1 MLLPWQFLCD
11 RVLYFLESVT
21 IKLFLFLL
29 GTMQQQHHSNTYR
42 LLYIPIVFLFL
53 LSFTDCA
60 KKGRPSGGLRDTIAP
75 VILRSAPENFTI
87 NFKNNEIRITFDE
100 FIKLKDISKELIISP
115 PLKYAPVITPLSVS
129 KVLKIKILDTLK
141 DNTTYSFNFGN
152 SILDNNEGNLFPNYK
167 YVFSTGS
174 YIDSLTL
181 KGTAVDALLPK
192 TDFPTTVVLYQVDQ
206 SYKDSLV
213 FLEKPTYITT
223 TINETNNFELSNLK
237 QGTYQLIA
245 LKEQTRNYTFQ
256 PKTDKIGFYKDLITI
271 PTDSLFELKLFK
283 EVPDFKPTR
292 PKLESSNR
300 ISFGYEGKT
309 DNYQITLLT
318 PMEDDFQY
326 QVLKQPGRDTLNF
339 WFKPKVT
346 KDSLVFVTKNK
357 LQIDT
362 TTVRFRELYSDSLR
376 LTAINDRLISLADT
390 LKLKANTPLVAISS
404 EKISVVTKDTLAI
417 DFVAQINT
425 KENAAQI
432 VFDKQEEQLYSIT
445 LRNGALTDY
454 LSNTNDSIVY
464 RQQVKP
470 IADFASLNLTLDNA
484 DEFPLLIELINEKF
498 KVVKQTYLETNAPVF
513 FEHIS
518 PGKYFIRLIVD
529 QNKNKIWDPGN
540 FLDKLAP
547 EKVVY
552 YPSIIELRANWSW
565 SETFT
570 LK

>member
-1 MLLPWQFLCD
+1 
-11 RVLYFLESVT
+11 
-21 IKLFLFLL
+21 
-29 GTMQQQHHSNTYR
+29 MQQQHHSNTYR

-75 VILRSAPENFTI
+75 VILRSAPENFTT

-115 PLKYAPVITPLSVS
+115 PLKYAPIITPLSVS

-152 SILDNNEGNLFPNYK
+152 SIQDNNEGNLFPNYK

-181 KGTAVDALLPK
+181 KGTAIDALLPV
-192 TDFPTTVVLYQVDQ
+192 TDFPTTVALYQVDQ

-271 PTDSLFELKLFK
+271 PTDSLFELRLFK

-318 PMEDDFQY
+318 QMEDDFQY
-326 QVLKQPGRDTLNF
+326 RIIKQPGRDTLNF

-346 KDSLVFVTKNK
+346 EDSLVFVTKNK

-376 LTAINDRLISLADT
+376 LTAINDRLISLGDT
-390 LKLKANTPLVAISS
+390 LKLKANTPLVAINS
-404 EKISVVTKDTLAI
+404 EKISVVTKDSLAI

-454 LSNTNDSIVY
+454 LSNINDSVVY

-484 DEFPLLIELINEKF
+484 DEFPLLIELIDEKF
-498 KVVKQTYLETNAPVF
+498 KVVKQTYLEANAPVF
-513 FEHIS
+513 FEHIN

-547 EKVVY
+547 ERVVY

>member
-1 MLLPWQFLCD
+1 
-11 RVLYFLESVT
+11 
-21 IKLFLFLL
+21 
-29 GTMQQQHHSNTYR
+29 MQQQHHSNTYR

-75 VILRSAPENFTI
+75 VILRSAPENFTT

-115 PLKYAPVITPLSVS
+115 PLKYPPVITPLSVS

-192 TDFPTTVVLYQVDQ
+192 TDFPTTVALYQVDQ

-223 TINETNNFELSNLK
+223 TLDETNNFELSNLK

-271 PTDSLFELKLFK
+271 PTDSLFELRLFK

-318 PMEDDFQY
+318 QMQDDFQY

-376 LTAINDRLISLADT
+376 LTAINDRLISLGDT
-390 LKLKANTPLVAISS
+390 LKLKANTPLIAINS
-404 EKISVVTKDTLAI
+404 EKISVVTKDSLAI

-484 DEFPLLIELINEKF
+484 DEFPLLIELIDEKF
-498 KVVKQTYLETNAPVF
+498 KVVKQTYLEANAPVF
-513 FEHIS
+513 FEHIN

-529 QNKNKIWDPGN
+529 QNKNKVWDPGN

>member
-1 MLLPWQFLCD
+1 
-11 RVLYFLESVT
+11 
-21 IKLFLFLL
+21 
-29 GTMQQQHHSNTYR
+29 MQQQHHSNTYR

-181 KGTAVDALLPK
+181 KGTAIDALLPK
-192 TDFPTTVVLYQVDQ
+192 TDFPTTVALYQVDQ

-223 TINETNNFELSNLK
+223 TLDETNNFELSNLK

-271 PTDSLFELKLFK
+271 PTDSLFELRLFK

-376 LTAINDRLISLADT
+376 LTAINDRLISLGDT
-390 LKLKANTPLVAISS
+390 LKLKANTPLVAINS
-404 EKISVVTKDTLAI
+404 EKISVVTKDSLAI

-484 DEFPLLIELINEKF
+484 DEFPLLIELIDEKF
-498 KVVKQTYLETNAPVF
+498 KVVKQTYLEANAPVF
-513 FEHIS
+513 FEHIN
-518 PGKYFIRLIVD
+518 PGNYFIRLIMD

-552 YPSIIELRANWSW
+552 YPSIIELRANWIW

>member
-1 MLLPWQFLCD
+1 
-11 RVLYFLESVT
+11 
-21 IKLFLFLL
+21 
-29 GTMQQQHHSNTYR
+29 MQQQHHSNTYR

-75 VILRSAPENFTI
+75 VILRSAPENFTT

-115 PLKYAPVITPLSVS
+115 PLKYPPVITPLSVS

-192 TDFPTTVVLYQVDQ
+192 TDFPTTVALYQVDQ

-271 PTDSLFELKLFK
+271 PTDSLFELRLFK

-318 PMEDDFQY
+318 QMEDDFQY

-376 LTAINDRLISLADT
+376 LTAINDRLISLGDT
-390 LKLKANTPLVAISS
+390 LKLKANTPLVAINS
-404 EKISVVTKDTLAI
+404 EKISVVTKDSLAI

-484 DEFPLLIELINEKF
+484 DEFPLLIELIDEKF
-498 KVVKQTYLETNAPVF
+498 KVVKQTYLEANAPVF
-513 FEHIS
+513 FEHIN

>member
-1 MLLPWQFLCD
+1 
-11 RVLYFLESVT
+11 
-21 IKLFLFLL
+21 
-29 GTMQQQHHSNTYR
+29 MQQQHHSNTYR

-75 VILRSAPENFTI
+75 VILRSAPENFTT

-115 PLKYAPVITPLSVS
+115 PLKYAPIITPLSVS

-141 DNTTYSFNFGN
+141 NNTTYSFNFGN
-152 SILDNNEGNLFPNYK
+152 SIQDNNEGNLFPNYK

-181 KGTAVDALLPK
+181 KGTAIDALLPV
-192 TDFPTTVVLYQVDQ
+192 TDFPTTVALYQVDQ

-271 PTDSLFELKLFK
+271 PTDSLFELRLFK

-318 PMEDDFQY
+318 QMEDDFQY

-376 LTAINDRLISLADT
+376 LTAINDRLISLGDT
-390 LKLKANTPLVAISS
+390 LKLKANTPLVAINS
-404 EKISVVTKDTLAI
+404 EKISVVTKDSLAI

-484 DEFPLLIELINEKF
+484 DEFPLLIELIDEKF
-498 KVVKQTYLETNAPVF
+498 KVVKQTYLEANAPVF
-513 FEHIS
+513 FEHIT

-547 EKVVY
+547 ERVVY

>member
-1 MLLPWQFLCD
+1 
-11 RVLYFLESVT
+11 
-21 IKLFLFLL
+21 
-29 GTMQQQHHSNTYR
+29 MQQQHHSKTYR

-75 VILRSAPENFTI
+75 VILRSVPENFTT

-115 PLKYAPVITPLSVS
+115 PLKYPPEITPLSVS
-129 KVLKIKILDTLK
+129 KVLKITILDTLK
-141 DNTTYSFNFGN
+141 ENTTYSFNFGN

-174 YIDSLTL
+174 YIDSLSL
-181 KGTAVDALLPK
+181 KGTAVDALLPE
-192 TDFPTTVVLYQVDQ
+192 TDFPVSVVLYEVDQ
-206 SYKDSLV
+206 NYSDSLV
-213 FLEKPTYITT
+213 LLEKPTYITT
-223 TINETNNFELSNLK
+223 TKDNTSSFELSNLK
-237 QGTYQLIA
+237 KGTYQLIA

-256 PKTDKIGFYKDLITI
+256 PKTDKIAFYKDLITI

-292 PKLESSNR
+292 PKLESNNR
-300 ISFGYEGKT
+300 ISFGYQGKT
-309 DNYQITLLT
+309 DDYQITLLT

-326 QVLKQPGRDTLNF
+326 RVIKQPGRDTLNF

-346 KDSLVFVTKNK
+346 KDSLVFVTKNN

-376 LTAINDRLISLADT
+376 LTAINNRWISLRDT
-390 LKLKANTPLVAISS
+390 LKLKANTPLTAINQD
-404 EKISVVTKDTLAI
+404 KISVVTKDTLAV
-417 DFVAQINT
+417 DFTAQINQ

-432 VFDKQEEQLYSIT
+432 VFDKQEEVLYSIT
-445 LRNGALTDY
+445 LSDGALTDY
-454 LSNTNDSIVY
+454 LGNTNDSIVFK
-464 RQQVKP
+464 QQVKP
-470 IADFASLNLTLDNA
+470 TADFASLNLTLANA
-484 DEFPLLIELINEKF
+484 DEFPLLIELVNEKF
-498 KVVKQTYLETNAPVF
+498 EVVKQTYLESNSPVF
-513 FEHIS
+513 FEYIN
-518 PGKYFIRLIVD
+518 PGNYFIRLIMD

-552 YPSIIELRANWSW
+552 YPSIIELRANWNW

>member
-1 MLLPWQFLCD
+1 
-11 RVLYFLESVT
+11 
-21 IKLFLFLL
+21 
-29 GTMQQQHHSNTYR
+29 MQQQHHSNTYR

-75 VILRSAPENFTI
+75 VILRSAPENFTT

-115 PLKYAPVITPLSVS
+115 PLKYAPIITPLSVS

-141 DNTTYSFNFGN
+141 NNTTYSFNFGN
-152 SILDNNEGNLFPNYK
+152 SIQDNNEGNLFPNYK

-181 KGTAVDALLPK
+181 KGTAIDALLPV
-192 TDFPTTVVLYQVDQ
+192 TDFPTTVALYQVDQ

-271 PTDSLFELKLFK
+271 PTDSLFELRLFK

-318 PMEDDFQY
+318 QMQEDFQY
-326 QVLKQPGRDTLNF
+326 RIIKQPGRDTLNF

-346 KDSLVFVTKNK
+346 EDSLVFVTKNK

-376 LTAINDRLISLADT
+376 LTAINDRLISLGDT
-390 LKLKANTPLVAISS
+390 LKLKANTPLITINS
-404 EKISVVTKDTLAI
+404 EKISVVTKDSLAI

-454 LSNTNDSIVY
+454 LSNINDSVVY

-484 DEFPLLIELINEKF
+484 DEFPLLIELIDEKF
-498 KVVKQTYLETNAPVF
+498 KVVKQTYLEANAPVF
-513 FEHIS
+513 FEHIN

-547 EKVVY
+547 ERVVY

>member
-1 MLLPWQFLCD
+1 
-11 RVLYFLESVT
+11 
-21 IKLFLFLL
+21 
-29 GTMQQQHHSNTYR
+29 MQQQHHSNTYR

-75 VILRSAPENFTI
+75 VILRSAPENFTT

-115 PLKYAPVITPLSVS
+115 PLKYAPIITPLSVS

-152 SILDNNEGNLFPNYK
+152 SIQDNNEGNLFPNYK

-181 KGTAVDALLPK
+181 KGTAIDALLPV
-192 TDFPTTVVLYQVDQ
+192 TDFPTTVALYQVDQ

-223 TINETNNFELSNLK
+223 TLDETNNFELSNLK

-271 PTDSLFELKLFK
+271 PTDSLFELRLFK

-318 PMEDDFQY
+318 QMEDDFQY
-326 QVLKQPGRDTLNF
+326 RIIKQPGRDTLNF

-376 LTAINDRLISLADT
+376 LTAINDRLISLGDT
-390 LKLKANTPLVAISS
+390 LKLKANTPLVAINS
-404 EKISVVTKDTLAI
+404 EKISVVTKDSLAI

-454 LSNTNDSIVY
+454 LSNINDSVVY

-484 DEFPLLIELINEKF
+484 DEFPLLIELIDEKF
-498 KVVKQTYLETNAPVF
+498 KVVKQTYLEANAPVF
-513 FEHIS
+513 FEHIN

-547 EKVVY
+547 ERVVY

>member
-1 MLLPWQFLCD
+1 
-11 RVLYFLESVT
+11 
-21 IKLFLFLL
+21 
-29 GTMQQQHHSNTYR
+29 MQQQHHSNTYR

-75 VILRSAPENFTI
+75 VILSSAPENFTT

-115 PLKYAPVITPLSVS
+115 PLKYPPVITPLSVS

-192 TDFPTTVVLYQVDQ
+192 TDFPTTVALYQVDQ

-271 PTDSLFELKLFK
+271 PTDSLFELRLFK

-318 PMEDDFQY
+318 QMEDDFQY

-376 LTAINDRLISLADT
+376 LTAINDRLISLGDT
-390 LKLKANTPLVAISS
+390 LKLKANTPLIAINS
-404 EKISVVTKDTLAI
+404 EKISVVTKDSLAI

-484 DEFPLLIELINEKF
+484 DEFPLLIELIDEKF
-498 KVVKQTYLETNAPVF
+498 KVVKQTYLEANAPVF
-513 FEHIS
+513 FEHIN

>member
-1 MLLPWQFLCD
+1 
-11 RVLYFLESVT
+11 
-21 IKLFLFLL
+21 
-29 GTMQQQHHSNTYR
+29 MQQQHHSNTYR

-75 VILRSAPENFTI
+75 VILRSAPENFTT

-115 PLKYAPVITPLSVS
+115 PLKYAPIITPLSVS

-141 DNTTYSFNFGN
+141 NNTTYSFNFGN
-152 SILDNNEGNLFPNYK
+152 SIQDNNEGNLFPNYK

-181 KGTAVDALLPK
+181 KGTAIDALLPV
-192 TDFPTTVVLYQVDQ
+192 TDFPTTVALYQVDQ

-271 PTDSLFELKLFK
+271 PTDSLFELRLFK

-318 PMEDDFQY
+318 QMEDDFQY

-346 KDSLVFVTKNK
+346 EDSLVFVTKNK

-376 LTAINDRLISLADT
+376 LTAINDRLISLGDT
-390 LKLKANTPLVAISS
+390 LKLKANTPLITINS
-404 EKISVVTKDTLAI
+404 EKISVVTKDSLAI

-454 LSNTNDSIVY
+454 LSNINDSVVY

-484 DEFPLLIELINEKF
+484 DEFPLLIELIDEKF
-498 KVVKQTYLETNAPVF
+498 KVVKQTYLEANAPVF
-513 FEHIS
+513 FEHIT

-547 EKVVY
+547 ERVVY

>member
-1 MLLPWQFLCD
+1 
-11 RVLYFLESVT
+11 
-21 IKLFLFLL
+21 
-29 GTMQQQHHSNTYR
+29 MQQQHHSNTYR

-75 VILRSAPENFTI
+75 VILRSAPENFTT

-115 PLKYAPVITPLSVS
+115 PLKYPPVITPLSVS

-181 KGTAVDALLPK
+181 KGTAIDALLPV
-192 TDFPTTVVLYQVDQ
+192 TDFPTTVALYQVDQ

-271 PTDSLFELKLFK
+271 PTDSLFELRLFK

-376 LTAINDRLISLADT
+376 LTAINDRLISLGDT
-390 LKLKANTPLVAISS
+390 LKLKANTPLVAINS

-484 DEFPLLIELINEKF
+484 DEFPLLIELIDEKF
-498 KVVKQTYLETNAPVF
+498 KVVKQTYLEANAPVF
-513 FEHIS
+513 FEHIN

-529 QNKNKIWDPGN
+529 QNKNKVWDPGN

-547 EKVVY
+547 ERVVY

>member
-1 MLLPWQFLCD
+1 
-11 RVLYFLESVT
+11 
-21 IKLFLFLL
+21 
-29 GTMQQQHHSNTYR
+29 MQQQHHSNTYR

-75 VILRSAPENFTI
+75 VILRSAPENFTT

-100 FIKLKDISKELIISP
+100 FKKLKDISKELIISP
-115 PLKYAPVITPLSVS
+115 PLKYPPVITPLSVS

-181 KGTAVDALLPK
+181 KGTAIDALLPV
-192 TDFPTTVVLYQVDQ
+192 TDFPTTVALYQVDQ

-271 PTDSLFELKLFK
+271 PTDSLFELRLFK

-318 PMEDDFQY
+318 QMQEDFQY
-326 QVLKQPGRDTLNF
+326 RIIKQPGRDTLNF

-346 KDSLVFVTKNK
+346 EDSLVFVTKNK

-376 LTAINDRLISLADT
+376 LTAINDRLISLGDT
-390 LKLKANTPLVAISS
+390 LKLKANTPLVAINS
-404 EKISVVTKDTLAI
+404 EKISIVTKDSLAI

-484 DEFPLLIELINEKF
+484 DEFPLLIELIDEKF
-498 KVVKQTYLETNAPVF
+498 KVVKQTYLEANAPVF
-513 FEHIS
+513 FKHIT

>member
-1 MLLPWQFLCD
+1 
-11 RVLYFLESVT
+11 
-21 IKLFLFLL
+21 
-29 GTMQQQHHSNTYR
+29 MQQQHHSNTYR

-115 PLKYAPVITPLSVS
+115 PLKYAPIITPLSVS

-192 TDFPTTVVLYQVDQ
+192 TDFPTTVALYQVDQ

-223 TINETNNFELSNLK
+223 TLNETNNFELSNLK

-271 PTDSLFELKLFK
+271 PTDSLFELRLFK

-318 PMEDDFQY
+318 PMQDDFQY

-376 LTAINDRLISLADT
+376 LTAINDRLISLGDT
-390 LKLKANTPLVAISS
+390 LKLKANTPLVAINS
-404 EKISVVTKDTLAI
+404 EKISVVTKDSLAI

-484 DEFPLLIELINEKF
+484 DEFPLLIELIDEKF
-498 KVVKQTYLETNAPVF
+498 KVVKQTYLEANAPVF
-513 FEHIS
+513 FEHIT

-547 EKVVY
+547 ERVVY

>member
-1 MLLPWQFLCD
+1 
-11 RVLYFLESVT
+11 
-21 IKLFLFLL
+21 
-29 GTMQQQHHSNTYR
+29 MQQQHHSNTYR

-75 VILRSAPENFTI
+75 VILRSAPENFTT

-115 PLKYAPVITPLSVS
+115 PLKYAPIITPLSVS

-152 SILDNNEGNLFPNYK
+152 SIQDNNEGNLFPNYK

-181 KGTAVDALLPK
+181 KGTAIDALLPV
-192 TDFPTTVVLYQVDQ
+192 TDFPTTVALYQVDQ

-271 PTDSLFELKLFK
+271 PTDSLFELRLFK

-318 PMEDDFQY
+318 QMQEDFQY
-326 QVLKQPGRDTLNF
+326 RIIKQPGRDTLNF

-346 KDSLVFVTKNK
+346 EDSLVFVTKNK

-376 LTAINDRLISLADT
+376 LTAINDRLISLGDT
-390 LKLKANTPLVAISS
+390 LKLKANTPLITINS
-404 EKISVVTKDTLAI
+404 EKISVVTKDSLAI

-484 DEFPLLIELINEKF
+484 DEFPLLIELIDEKF
-498 KVVKQTYLETNAPVF
+498 KVVKQTYLEANAPVF
-513 FEHIS
+513 FEHIN

-547 EKVVY
+547 ERVVY

>member
-1 MLLPWQFLCD
+1 
-11 RVLYFLESVT
+11 
-21 IKLFLFLL
+21 
-29 GTMQQQHHSNTYR
+29 MQQQHHSNTYR

-75 VILRSAPENFTI
+75 VILRSAPENFTT

-115 PLKYAPVITPLSVS
+115 PLKYPPVITPLSVS

-192 TDFPTTVVLYQVDQ
+192 TDFPTTVALYQVDQ

-271 PTDSLFELKLFK
+271 PTDSLFELRLFK

-300 ISFGYEGKT
+300 ISFGYQGKT

-318 PMEDDFQY
+318 QMEDDFQY

-376 LTAINDRLISLADT
+376 LTAINDRLISLGDT

-404 EKISVVTKDTLAI
+404 EKISVVTKDSLAI

-484 DEFPLLIELINEKF
+484 DEFPLLIELIDEKF
-498 KVVKQTYLETNAPVF
+498 KVVKQTYLEANAPVF
-513 FEHIS
+513 FEHIN

>member
-1 MLLPWQFLCD
+1 
-11 RVLYFLESVT
+11 
-21 IKLFLFLL
+21 
-29 GTMQQQHHSNTYR
+29 MQQQHHSNTYR

-115 PLKYAPVITPLSVS
+115 PLKYPPVITPLSVS

-192 TDFPTTVVLYQVDQ
+192 TDFPTTVALYQVDQ

-223 TINETNNFELSNLK
+223 TLDETNNFELSNLK

-271 PTDSLFELKLFK
+271 PTDSLFELRLFK

-300 ISFGYEGKT
+300 ISFGYQGKSE
-309 DNYQITLLT
+309 DYQITLLT
-318 PMEDDFQY
+318 QMEDDFQY

-376 LTAINDRLISLADT
+376 LTAINDRLISLGDT
-390 LKLKANTPLVAISS
+390 LKLKANTPLVAINS
-404 EKISVVTKDTLAI
+404 EKISVVTKDSLAI

-484 DEFPLLIELINEKF
+484 DEFPLLIELIDEKF
-498 KVVKQTYLETNAPVF
+498 KVVKQTYLEANAPVF
-513 FEHIS
+513 FEHIT

>member
-1 MLLPWQFLCD
+1 
-11 RVLYFLESVT
+11 
-21 IKLFLFLL
+21 
-29 GTMQQQHHSNTYR
+29 MQQQHHSNTYR

-75 VILRSAPENFTI
+75 VILRSAPENFTT

-115 PLKYAPVITPLSVS
+115 PLKYPPVITPLSVS

-181 KGTAVDALLPK
+181 KGTAIDALLPV
-192 TDFPTTVVLYQVDQ
+192 TDFPTTVALYQVDQ

-271 PTDSLFELKLFK
+271 PTDSLFELRLFK

-318 PMEDDFQY
+318 QMQEDFQY
-326 QVLKQPGRDTLNF
+326 RIIKQPGRDTLNF

-376 LTAINDRLISLADT
+376 LTAINDRLISLGDT
-390 LKLKANTPLVAISS
+390 LKLKANTPLITINS

-484 DEFPLLIELINEKF
+484 DEFPLLIELIDEKF
-498 KVVKQTYLETNAPVF
+498 KVVKQTYLEANAPVF
-513 FEHIS
+513 FEHIN

-529 QNKNKIWDPGN
+529 QNKNKVWDPGN

-547 EKVVY
+547 ERVVY

>member
-1 MLLPWQFLCD
+1 
-11 RVLYFLESVT
+11 
-21 IKLFLFLL
+21 
-29 GTMQQQHHSNTYR
+29 MQQQHHSNTYR

-75 VILRSAPENFTI
+75 VILRSAPENFTT

-115 PLKYAPVITPLSVS
+115 PLKYPPVITPLSVS

-192 TDFPTTVVLYQVDQ
+192 TDFPTTVALYQVVQ

-271 PTDSLFELKLFK
+271 PTDSLFELRLFK

-376 LTAINDRLISLADT
+376 LTAINDRLISQGDT
-390 LKLKANTPLVAISS
+390 LKLKANTPLVAINS
-404 EKISVVTKDTLAI
+404 EKISVVTKDSLAI

-484 DEFPLLIELINEKF
+484 DEFPLLIELIDEKF
-498 KVVKQTYLETNAPVF
+498 KVVKQVYLEANAPVF
-513 FEHIS
+513 FKHIN

>member
-1 MLLPWQFLCD
+1 
-11 RVLYFLESVT
+11 
-21 IKLFLFLL
+21 
-29 GTMQQQHHSNTYR
+29 MQQQHHSNTYR

-75 VILRSAPENFTI
+75 VILRSAPENFTT

-115 PLKYAPVITPLSVS
+115 PLKYAPIITPLSVS

-141 DNTTYSFNFGN
+141 NNTTYSFNFGN
-152 SILDNNEGNLFPNYK
+152 SIQDNNEGNLFPNYK

-181 KGTAVDALLPK
+181 KGTAIDALLPV
-192 TDFPTTVVLYQVDQ
+192 TDFPTTVALYQVDQ

-271 PTDSLFELKLFK
+271 PTDSLFELRLFK

-318 PMEDDFQY
+318 QMQDDFQY
-326 QVLKQPGRDTLNF
+326 RIIKQPGRDTLNF

-376 LTAINDRLISLADT
+376 LTAINDRLISLGDT
-390 LKLKANTPLVAISS
+390 LKLKANTPLITINS
-404 EKISVVTKDTLAI
+404 EKISVVTKDSLAI

-454 LSNTNDSIVY
+454 LSNINDSVVY

-484 DEFPLLIELINEKF
+484 DEFPLLIELIDEKF
-498 KVVKQTYLETNAPVF
+498 KVVKQTYLEANAPVF
-513 FEHIS
+513 FEHIN

-547 EKVVY
+547 ERVVY

>member
-1 MLLPWQFLCD
+1 
-11 RVLYFLESVT
+11 
-21 IKLFLFLL
+21 
-29 GTMQQQHHSNTYR
+29 MQQQHHSNTYR

-75 VILRSAPENFTI
+75 VILRSAPENFTT

-181 KGTAVDALLPK
+181 KGTAIDALLPV
-192 TDFPTTVVLYQVDQ
+192 TDFPTTVALYQVDQ

-271 PTDSLFELKLFK
+271 PTDSLFELRLFK

-376 LTAINDRLISLADT
+376 LTAINDRLISLGDT
-390 LKLKANTPLVAISS
+390 LKLKANTPLITINS
-404 EKISVVTKDTLAI
+404 EKISVVTKDSLAI

-484 DEFPLLIELINEKF
+484 DEFPLLIELIDEKF
-498 KVVKQTYLETNAPVF
+498 KVVKQTYLEANAPVF
-513 FEHIS
+513 FEHIN

-547 EKVVY
+547 ERVVY

>member
-1 MLLPWQFLCD
+1 
-11 RVLYFLESVT
+11 
-21 IKLFLFLL
+21 
-29 GTMQQQHHSNTYR
+29 MQQQHHSNTYR

-75 VILRSAPENFTI
+75 VILRSAPENFTT

-115 PLKYAPVITPLSVS
+115 PLKYAPIITPLSVS

-152 SILDNNEGNLFPNYK
+152 SIQDNNEGNLFPNYK

-181 KGTAVDALLPK
+181 KGTAIDALLPV
-192 TDFPTTVVLYQVDQ
+192 TDFPTTVALYQVDQ

-271 PTDSLFELKLFK
+271 PTDSLFELRLFK

-318 PMEDDFQY
+318 QMQEDFQY
-326 QVLKQPGRDTLNF
+326 RIIKQPGRDTLNF

-346 KDSLVFVTKNK
+346 EDSLVFVTKNK

-376 LTAINDRLISLADT
+376 LMAINDRLISLGDT
-390 LKLKANTPLVAISS
+390 LKLKANTPLVAINS
-404 EKISVVTKDTLAI
+404 EKISVVTKDSLAI

-454 LSNTNDSIVY
+454 LSNINDSVVY

-484 DEFPLLIELINEKF
+484 DEFPLLIELIDEKF
-498 KVVKQTYLETNAPVF
+498 KVVKQTYLEANAPVF
-513 FEHIS
+513 FEHIN

-547 EKVVY
+547 ERVVY

>member
-1 MLLPWQFLCD
+1 
-11 RVLYFLESVT
+11 
-21 IKLFLFLL
+21 
-29 GTMQQQHHSNTYR
+29 MQQQHHSKTYR

-75 VILRSAPENFTI
+75 VILRSVPENFTT

-115 PLKYAPVITPLSVS
+115 PLKYPPEITPLSVS
-129 KVLKIKILDTLK
+129 KVLKITILDTLK
-141 DNTTYSFNFGN
+141 ENTTYSFNFGN

-174 YIDSLTL
+174 YIDSLSL
-181 KGTAVDALLPK
+181 KGTAVDALLPE
-192 TDFPTTVVLYQVDQ
+192 TDFPVSVVLYEVDQ
-206 SYKDSLV
+206 NYSDSLV
-213 FLEKPTYITT
+213 LLEKPTYITT
-223 TINETNNFELSNLK
+223 TKDNTSSFELSNLK
-237 QGTYQLIA
+237 KGTYQLIA

-283 EVPDFKPTR
+283 EVPNFKPTR
-292 PKLESSNR
+292 PKLESNNR
-300 ISFGYEGKT
+300 ISFGYQGKT
-309 DNYQITLLT
+309 DNYHITLLT
-318 PMEDDFQY
+318 PMQDDFQY
-326 QVLKQPGRDTLNF
+326 RVIKQPGRDTLNF

-346 KDSLVFVTKNK
+346 KDSLVFVTKNN

-376 LTAINDRLISLADT
+376 LTAINNRWISLRDT
-390 LKLKANTPLVAISS
+390 LKLKANTPLTAINQD
-404 EKISVVTKDTLAI
+404 KISVVTKDTLAV
-417 DFVAQINT
+417 DFTAQINL

-432 VFDKQEEQLYSIT
+432 VFDKQEEVLYSIT
-445 LRNGALTDY
+445 LSDGALTDY
-454 LSNTNDSIVY
+454 LGNTNDSIVFK
-464 RQQVKP
+464 QQVKP
-470 IADFASLNLTLDNA
+470 TADFASLNLTLANA
-484 DEFPLLIELINEKF
+484 DEFPLLIELVNEKF
-498 KVVKQTYLETNAPVF
+498 EVVKQTYLESNSPVF
-513 FEHIS
+513 FEYIN
-518 PGKYFIRLIVD
+518 PGNYFIRLIMD

-552 YPSIIELRANWSW
+552 YPSIIELRANWNW

>member
-1 MLLPWQFLCD
+1 
-11 RVLYFLESVT
+11 
-21 IKLFLFLL
+21 
-29 GTMQQQHHSNTYR
+29 MQQQHHSNTYR

-115 PLKYAPVITPLSVS
+115 PLKYPPVITPLSVS

-192 TDFPTTVVLYQVDQ
+192 TDFPTTVALYQVDQ

-223 TINETNNFELSNLK
+223 TLDETNNFELSNLK

-271 PTDSLFELKLFK
+271 PTDSLFELRLFK

-318 PMEDDFQY
+318 PMQDDFQY

-376 LTAINDRLISLADT
+376 LTAINDRLISLGDT
-390 LKLKANTPLVAISS
+390 LKLKANTPLVAINS
-404 EKISVVTKDTLAI
+404 EKISVVTKDSLAI

-484 DEFPLLIELINEKF
+484 DEFPLLIELIDEKF
-498 KVVKQTYLETNAPVF
+498 KVVKQTYLEANAPVF
-513 FEHIS
+513 FKHIT

-547 EKVVY
+547 ERVVY

>member
-1 MLLPWQFLCD
+1 
-11 RVLYFLESVT
+11 
-21 IKLFLFLL
+21 
-29 GTMQQQHHSNTYR
+29 MQQQHHSNTYR

-75 VILRSAPENFTI
+75 VILRSAPENFTT

-115 PLKYAPVITPLSVS
+115 PLKYPPVITPLSVS

-181 KGTAVDALLPK
+181 KGTAIDALLPV
-192 TDFPTTVVLYQVDQ
+192 TDFPTTVALYQVDQ

-271 PTDSLFELKLFK
+271 PTDSLFELRLFK

-318 PMEDDFQY
+318 QMQEDFQY
-326 QVLKQPGRDTLNF
+326 RIIKQPGRDTLNF

-376 LTAINDRLISLADT
+376 LTAINDRLISLGDT
-390 LKLKANTPLVAISS
+390 LKLKANTPLITINS
-404 EKISVVTKDTLAI
+404 EKISVVTKDSLAI

-484 DEFPLLIELINEKF
+484 DEFPLLIELIDEKF
-498 KVVKQTYLETNAPVF
+498 KVVKQTYLEANAPVF
-513 FEHIS
+513 FEHIN

-529 QNKNKIWDPGN
+529 QNKNKVWDPGN

-547 EKVVY
+547 ERVVY

>member
-1 MLLPWQFLCD
+1 
-11 RVLYFLESVT
+11 
-21 IKLFLFLL
+21 
-29 GTMQQQHHSNTYR
+29 MQQQHHSNTYR

-75 VILRSAPENFTI
+75 VILRSAPENFTT

-115 PLKYAPVITPLSVS
+115 PLKYPPVITPLSVS

-192 TDFPTTVVLYQVDQ
+192 TDFPTTVALYQVDQ

-223 TINETNNFELSNLK
+223 TLDETNNFELSNLK

-271 PTDSLFELKLFK
+271 PTDSLFELRLFK

-300 ISFGYEGKT
+300 ISFGYQGKSE
-309 DNYQITLLT
+309 DYQITLLT
-318 PMEDDFQY
+318 QMEDDFQY

-376 LTAINDRLISLADT
+376 LTAINDRLISLGDT
-390 LKLKANTPLVAISS
+390 LKLKANTPLVAINS
-404 EKISVVTKDTLAI
+404 EKISVVTKDSLAI

-484 DEFPLLIELINEKF
+484 DEFPLLIELIDEKF
-498 KVVKQTYLETNAPVF
+498 KVVKQTYLEANAPVF

-547 EKVVY
+547 ERVVY

>member
-1 MLLPWQFLCD
+1 
-11 RVLYFLESVT
+11 
-21 IKLFLFLL
+21 
-29 GTMQQQHHSNTYR
+29 MQQQHHSNTYR

-75 VILRSAPENFTI
+75 VILRSAPENFTT

-115 PLKYAPVITPLSVS
+115 PLKYPPVITPLSVS

-192 TDFPTTVVLYQVDQ
+192 TDFPTTVALYQVDQ

-271 PTDSLFELKLFK
+271 PTDSLFELRLFK

-318 PMEDDFQY
+318 QMEDDFQY

-376 LTAINDRLISLADT
+376 LTAINDRLISLGDT

-404 EKISVVTKDTLAI
+404 EKISVVTKDSLAI

-484 DEFPLLIELINEKF
+484 DEFPLLIELIDEKF
-498 KVVKQTYLETNAPVF
+498 KVVKQTYLEANAPVF
-513 FEHIS
+513 FEHIN

-547 EKVVY
+547 ERVVY

>member
-1 MLLPWQFLCD
+1 
-11 RVLYFLESVT
+11 
-21 IKLFLFLL
+21 
-29 GTMQQQHHSNTYR
+29 MQQQHHSNTYR

-75 VILRSAPENFTI
+75 VILRSAPENFTT

-115 PLKYAPVITPLSVS
+115 PLKYPPVITPLSVS

-181 KGTAVDALLPK
+181 KGTAIDALLPV
-192 TDFPTTVVLYQVDQ
+192 TDFPTTVALYQVDQ

-223 TINETNNFELSNLK
+223 TLDETNNFELSNLK

-271 PTDSLFELKLFK
+271 PTDSLFELRLFK

-318 PMEDDFQY
+318 QMEDDFQY

-376 LTAINDRLISLADT
+376 LTAINDRLISLGDT
-390 LKLKANTPLVAISS
+390 LKLKANTPLVAINS

-484 DEFPLLIELINEKF
+484 DEFPLLIELIDEKF
-498 KVVKQTYLETNAPVF
+498 KVVKQTYLEANAPVF
-513 FEHIS
+513 FEHIN

-529 QNKNKIWDPGN
+529 QNKNKVWDPGN

-547 EKVVY
+547 ERVVY

>member
-1 MLLPWQFLCD
+1 
-11 RVLYFLESVT
+11 
-21 IKLFLFLL
+21 
-29 GTMQQQHHSNTYR
+29 MQQQHHSNTYR

-75 VILRSAPENFTI
+75 VILRSAPENFTT

-115 PLKYAPVITPLSVS
+115 PLKYPPVITPLSVS

-192 TDFPTTVVLYQVDQ
+192 TDFPTTVALYQVDQ

-223 TINETNNFELSNLK
+223 TLDETNNFELSNLK

-271 PTDSLFELKLFK
+271 PTDSLFELRLFK

-300 ISFGYEGKT
+300 ISFGYQGKSE
-309 DNYQITLLT
+309 DYQITLLT
-318 PMEDDFQY
+318 QMEDDFQY

-376 LTAINDRLISLADT
+376 LTAINDRLISLGDT
-390 LKLKANTPLVAISS
+390 LKLKANTPLVAINS
-404 EKISVVTKDTLAI
+404 EKISVVTKDSLAI

-484 DEFPLLIELINEKF
+484 DEFPLLIELIDEKF
-498 KVVKQTYLETNAPVF
+498 KVVKQVYLEANAPVF
-513 FEHIS
+513 FEHIN

>member
-1 MLLPWQFLCD
+1 
-11 RVLYFLESVT
+11 
-21 IKLFLFLL
+21 
-29 GTMQQQHHSNTYR
+29 MQQQHHSNTYR

-115 PLKYAPVITPLSVS
+115 PLKYPPVITPLSVS

-192 TDFPTTVVLYQVDQ
+192 TDFPTTVALYQVDQ

-271 PTDSLFELKLFK
+271 PTDSLFELRLFK

-300 ISFGYEGKT
+300 ISFGYQGKSE
-309 DNYQITLLT
+309 DYQITLLT
-318 PMEDDFQY
+318 QMEDDFQY

-376 LTAINDRLISLADT
+376 LTAINDRLISLGDT
-390 LKLKANTPLVAISS
+390 LKLKANTPLVAINS
-404 EKISVVTKDTLAI
+404 EKISVVTKDSLAI

-484 DEFPLLIELINEKF
+484 DEFPLLIELIDEKF
-498 KVVKQTYLETNAPVF
+498 KVVKQTYLEANAPVF
-513 FEHIS
+513 FKHIN

>member
-1 MLLPWQFLCD
+1 
-11 RVLYFLESVT
+11 
-21 IKLFLFLL
+21 
-29 GTMQQQHHSNTYR
+29 MQQQHHSNTYR

-75 VILRSAPENFTI
+75 VILRSAPENFTT

-115 PLKYAPVITPLSVS
+115 PLKYAPIITPLSVS

-152 SILDNNEGNLFPNYK
+152 SIQDNNEGNLFPNYK

-181 KGTAVDALLPK
+181 KGTAIDALLPV
-192 TDFPTTVVLYQVDQ
+192 TDFPTTVALYQVDQ

-223 TINETNNFELSNLK
+223 TLDETNNFELSNLK

-271 PTDSLFELKLFK
+271 PTDSLFELRLFK

-376 LTAINDRLISLADT
+376 LTAINDRLISLGDT
-390 LKLKANTPLVAISS
+390 LKLKANTPLITINS
-404 EKISVVTKDTLAI
+404 EKISVVTKDSLAI

-454 LSNTNDSIVY
+454 LSNINDSVVY

-484 DEFPLLIELINEKF
+484 DEFPLLIELIDEKF
-498 KVVKQTYLETNAPVF
+498 KVVKQTYLEANAPVF
-513 FEHIS
+513 FEHIN

-547 EKVVY
+547 ERVVY

>member
-1 MLLPWQFLCD
+1 
-11 RVLYFLESVT
+11 
-21 IKLFLFLL
+21 
-29 GTMQQQHHSNTYR
+29 MQQQHHSNTYR

-271 PTDSLFELKLFK
+271 PTDSLFELRLFK

-390 LKLKANTPLVAISS
+390 LKLKANTPLVAINS

-484 DEFPLLIELINEKF
+484 DEFPLLIELIDEKF
-498 KVVKQTYLETNAPVF
+498 KVVKQTYLEANAPVF

-518 PGKYFIRLIVD
+518 PGKYFIRLIMD

-547 EKVVY
+547 ERVVY

>member
-1 MLLPWQFLCD
+1 
-11 RVLYFLESVT
+11 
-21 IKLFLFLL
+21 
-29 GTMQQQHHSNTYR
+29 MQQQHHSNTYR

-75 VILRSAPENFTI
+75 VILRSAPENFTT

-115 PLKYAPVITPLSVS
+115 PLKYPPVITPLSVS

-192 TDFPTTVVLYQVDQ
+192 TDFPTTVALYQVDQ

-223 TINETNNFELSNLK
+223 TLDETNNFELSNLK

-271 PTDSLFELKLFK
+271 PTDSHFELRLFK

-318 PMEDDFQY
+318 QMEDDFQY

-376 LTAINDRLISLADT
+376 LTAINDRLISLGDT

-404 EKISVVTKDTLAI
+404 EKISVVTKDSLAI

-484 DEFPLLIELINEKF
+484 DEFPLLIELIDEKF
-498 KVVKQTYLETNAPVF
+498 KVVKQVYLEANAPVF
-513 FEHIS
+513 FKHIT
-518 PGKYFIRLIVD
+518 PGKYFIRLIMD

>member
-1 MLLPWQFLCD
+1 
-11 RVLYFLESVT
+11 
-21 IKLFLFLL
+21 
-29 GTMQQQHHSNTYR
+29 MQQQHHSNTYR

-75 VILRSAPENFTI
+75 VILRSAPENFTT
-87 NFKNNEIRITFDE
+87 NFINNEIRITFDE

-115 PLKYAPVITPLSVS
+115 PLKYAPIITPLSVS

-152 SILDNNEGNLFPNYK
+152 SIQDNNEGNLFPNYK

-181 KGTAVDALLPK
+181 KGTAIDALLPV
-192 TDFPTTVVLYQVDQ
+192 TDFPTTVALYQVDQ

-271 PTDSLFELKLFK
+271 PTDSLFELRLFK

-318 PMEDDFQY
+318 QMQEDFQY
-326 QVLKQPGRDTLNF
+326 RIIKQPGRDTLNF

-346 KDSLVFVTKNK
+346 EDSLVFVTKNK

-376 LTAINDRLISLADT
+376 LTAINDRLISLGDT
-390 LKLKANTPLVAISS
+390 LKLKANTPLITINS
-404 EKISVVTKDTLAI
+404 EKISVVTKDSLAI

-454 LSNTNDSIVY
+454 LSNINDSVVY

-484 DEFPLLIELINEKF
+484 DEFPLLIELIDEKF
-498 KVVKQTYLETNAPVF
+498 KVVKQTYLEANAPVF
-513 FEHIS
+513 FEHIN

-547 EKVVY
+547 ERVVY

>member
-1 MLLPWQFLCD
+1 
-11 RVLYFLESVT
+11 
-21 IKLFLFLL
+21 
-29 GTMQQQHHSNTYR
+29 MQQQHHSNTYR

-181 KGTAVDALLPK
+181 KGTAIDALLPK
-192 TDFPTTVVLYQVDQ
+192 TDFPTTVALYQVDQ

-271 PTDSLFELKLFK
+271 PTDSLFELRLFK

-300 ISFGYEGKT
+300 ISFGYQGKT

-376 LTAINDRLISLADT
+376 LTAINDRLISLGDT
-390 LKLKANTPLVAISS
+390 LKLKANTPLVAINS
-404 EKISVVTKDTLAI
+404 EKISVVTKDSLAI

-484 DEFPLLIELINEKF
+484 DEFPLLIELIDEKF
-498 KVVKQTYLETNAPVF
+498 KVVKQTYLEANAPVF
-513 FEHIS
+513 FEHIN
-518 PGKYFIRLIVD
+518 PGNYFIRLIMD

>member
-1 MLLPWQFLCD
+1 
-11 RVLYFLESVT
+11 
-21 IKLFLFLL
+21 
-29 GTMQQQHHSNTYR
+29 MQQQHHSNTYR

-115 PLKYAPVITPLSVS
+115 PLKYPPVITPLSVS

-192 TDFPTTVVLYQVDQ
+192 TDFPTTVALYQVDQ

-223 TINETNNFELSNLK
+223 TLDETNNFELSNLK

-271 PTDSLFELKLFK
+271 PTDSLFELRLFK

-376 LTAINDRLISLADT
+376 LTAINDRLISLGDT
-390 LKLKANTPLVAISS
+390 LKLKANTPLVAINS
-404 EKISVVTKDTLAI
+404 EKISVVTKDSLAI

-484 DEFPLLIELINEKF
+484 DEFPLLIELIDEKF
-498 KVVKQTYLETNAPVF
+498 KVVKQTYLEANAPVF
-513 FEHIS
+513 FEHIN
-518 PGKYFIRLIVD
+518 PGNYFIRLIMD

>member
-1 MLLPWQFLCD
+1 
-11 RVLYFLESVT
+11 
-21 IKLFLFLL
+21 
-29 GTMQQQHHSNTYR
+29 MQQQHHSNTYR

-75 VILRSAPENFTI
+75 VILRSAPENFTT

-115 PLKYAPVITPLSVS
+115 PLKYAPIITPLSVS

-152 SILDNNEGNLFPNYK
+152 SIQDNNEGNLFPNYK

-181 KGTAVDALLPK
+181 KGTAIDALLPV
-192 TDFPTTVVLYQVDQ
+192 TDFPTTVALYQVDQ

-271 PTDSLFELKLFK
+271 PTDSLFELRLFK

-318 PMEDDFQY
+318 QMQEDFQY
-326 QVLKQPGRDTLNF
+326 RIIKQPGRDTLNF

-376 LTAINDRLISLADT
+376 LTAINDRLISLGDT
-390 LKLKANTPLVAISS
+390 LKLKANTPLVAINS
-404 EKISVVTKDTLAI
+404 EKISVVTKDSLAI

-454 LSNTNDSIVY
+454 LSNINDSVVY

-484 DEFPLLIELINEKF
+484 DEFPLLIELIDEKF
-498 KVVKQTYLETNAPVF
+498 KVVKQTYLEANAPVF
-513 FEHIS
+513 FEHIT

-547 EKVVY
+547 ERVVY

>member
-1 MLLPWQFLCD
+1 M
-11 RVLYFLESVT
+11 T
-21 IKLFLFLL
+21 
-29 GTMQQQHHSNTYR
+29 
-42 LLYIPIVFLFL
+42 
-53 LSFTDCA
+53 
-60 KKGRPSGGLRDTIAP
+60 
-75 VILRSAPENFTI
+75 
-87 NFKNNEIRITFDE
+87 KNNEIRITFNE

-115 PLKYAPVITPLSVS
+115 PLKYAPIITPLSVS

-141 DNTTYSFNFGN
+141 NNTTYSFNFGN
-152 SILDNNEGNLFPNYK
+152 SIQDNNEGNLFPNYK

-181 KGTAVDALLPK
+181 KGTAIDALLPV
-192 TDFPTTVVLYQVDQ
+192 TDFPTIVALYQVDQ

-271 PTDSLFELKLFK
+271 PTDSLFELRLFK

-318 PMEDDFQY
+318 QMQEDFQY
-326 QVLKQPGRDTLNF
+326 RIIKQPGRDTLNF

-346 KDSLVFVTKNK
+346 EDSLVFVTKNK

-376 LTAINDRLISLADT
+376 LTAINDRLISLGDT
-390 LKLKANTPLVAISS
+390 LKLKANTPLITINS
-404 EKISVVTKDTLAI
+404 EKISVVTKDSLAI

-454 LSNTNDSIVY
+454 LSNINDSVVY

-484 DEFPLLIELINEKF
+484 DEFPLLIELIDEKF
-498 KVVKQTYLETNAPVF
+498 KVVKQTYLEANAPVF
-513 FEHIS
+513 FEHIN

-547 EKVVY
+547 ERVVY

>member
-1 MLLPWQFLCD
+1 
-11 RVLYFLESVT
+11 
-21 IKLFLFLL
+21 
-29 GTMQQQHHSNTYR
+29 MQQQHHSNTYR

-192 TDFPTTVVLYQVDQ
+192 TDFPTTVALYQVDQ

-271 PTDSLFELKLFK
+271 PTDSLFELRLFK

-318 PMEDDFQY
+318 PMQDDFQY

-376 LTAINDRLISLADT
+376 LTAINDRLISLGDT
-390 LKLKANTPLVAISS
+390 LKLKANTPLVAINS
-404 EKISVVTKDTLAI
+404 EKISVVTKDSLAI

-484 DEFPLLIELINEKF
+484 DEFPLLIELIDEKF
-498 KVVKQTYLETNAPVF
+498 KVVKQTYLEANAPVF
-513 FEHIS
+513 FKHIN

-547 EKVVY
+547 ERVVY